1 MAENHPHDGPECRG
15 CEWEHQPQA
24 FRWFPE
30 LGAPLDP
37 AGTNTGRFPG
47 RAA

>member
-1 MAENHPHDGPECRG
+1 MHERHPHDGPECSG

-30 LGAPLDP
+30 LGVPLDP
-37 AGTNTGRFPG
+37 AGTDTGHG